1 MRVAYLTGD
10 FAPRICG
17 VCHYTET
24 LAAHV
29 ARAGIE
35 PLILTTRTYAENSSS
50 HFVRGVTDGW
60 GFDGVIELARFVT
73 NGEIQRVHF
82 QFTAPQSNRFRKRSA
97 MLLLPVL
104 LALLGWRGQF
114 LTTVHEYYRGVYGE
128 WRLPVFSRSFWGH
141 IHSLLK
147 HIMPW
152 DKSSG
157 SVLLSSSSIVVSNL
171 VHQAQLVEDL
181 PEIRDRL
188 HLIRVGSNVSI
199 LQSFQPCRPT
209 TLLRQSKWPDHAV
222 LFGCFGFLNAR
233 KNLDLLLDAFARAR
247 YSCPQIRLLLIGGF
261 HSWWSSQQ
269 SENPLRQRLCAKA
282 AALGISRDVVITG
295 YVEPSVLSSYLSLL
309 NYGVLPF
316 TDGTTFK
323 SGALV
328 TMLQAGIPVIVTA
341 HRPTDVDLERCPM
354 VVTVPNNDVNS
365 LATAMERCSNGV
377 HERTEVVAA
386 SKGIMEEFSWKTIAR
401 KHIELYQNQDEP
413 EPQSMRTVI
422 A

>member
-29 ARAGIE
+29 ARLGVE

-50 HFVRGVTDGW
+50 HFVRGVTTGW
-60 GFDGVIELARFVT
+60 GLDGILELARFVT
-73 NGEIQRVHF
+73 KEEIQRLHF

-97 MLLLPVL
+97 VLLLPVL
-104 LALLGWRGQF
+104 LALLGWRGQC
-114 LTTVHEYYRGVYGE
+114 LTTVHEYYRGGYGE
-128 WRLPVFSRSFWGH
+128 WRLPAFPRSFWRRV
-141 IHSLLK
+141 HSLLRY
-147 HIMPW
+147 IIPW
-152 DKSSG
+152 DESSG
-157 SVLLSSSSIVVSNL
+157 SILLSSSSIVVSNL
-171 VHQAQLVEDL
+171 LHQTQLVEDL

-188 HLIRVGSNVSI
+188 HLIRIGSNAPI
-199 LQSFQPCRPT
+199 LRSSQPCRRT
-209 TLLRQSKWPDHAV
+209 ALLRQWKWPDHAV

-269 SENPLRQRLCAKA
+269 PEDVLRQRLCAKA

-295 YVEPSVLSSYLSLL
+295 YVEPSDLSSYLRMLD
-309 NYGVLPF
+309 YGVLPF
-316 TDGTTFK
+316 TDGTSFK

-328 TMLQAGIPVIVTA
+328 TMLQAGIPVIATA
-341 HRPTDVDLERCPM
+341 HRPADVDLERCAM
-354 VVTVPNNDVNS
+354 VVTVPNNDVNG
-365 LATAMERCSNGV
+365 LATAMERCSNGM
-377 HERTEVVAA
+377 HERTDVIAA

-401 KHIELYQNQDEP
+401 KHVELYQNSDGS
-413 EPQSMRTVI
+413 EPQSTRTVV